1 MKDDN
6 KILILLGLLGF
17 GAYTYFKSKKSTI
30 TEPQDDITPPSPDP
44 VDPKPKEPTYNPLE
58 DKNSLQYKIAIIQ
71 RDLGTTPDGIAG
83 TVNSNTHKAF
93 EKKYGLD
100 KGLINASNIEYYLQ
114 KIRNKKT
121 KDAAKEIIGDAQTI
135 KNAYEHDAN
144 SNLIVRIGGS
154 FNVMEYD
161 KARKVYVSTGVKKG
175 YTSNS
180 PFITPLAYARSRVS
194 IVTPTTSG
202 NLIIKVNPVIASEFL
217 LSVPAGNLIVK

>member
-17 GAYTYFKSKKSTI
+17 GAYSYFKSKKSTT
-30 TEPQDDITPPSPDP
+30 TEPEITPPTPDP
-44 VDPKPKEPTYNPLE
+44 AKPKEEPKVNPLE
-58 DKNSLQYKIAIIQ
+58 DPNSLQYKIAIIQ

-83 TVNSNTHKAF
+83 TINSNTHKAF
-93 EKKYGLD
+93 EQKYGLD
-100 KGLINASNIEYYLQ
+100 KGLINASNIEYYLN
-114 KIRNKKT
+114 KIKSKKT
-121 KDAAKEIIGDAQTI
+121 KAAKKEVIGDAQTI

-154 FNVMEYD
+154 FNVMEFD

-175 YTSNS
+175 YTANS

-194 IVTPTTSG
+194 VVAITTGG
-202 NLIIKVNPVIASEFL
+202 NLIIKVNPAIASEFL

>member
-17 GAYTYFKSKKSTI
+17 GAYSYFKSKKSNI
-30 TEPQDDITPPSPDP
+30 TEPQEDITPPSPDP
-44 VDPKPKEPTYNPLE
+44 VKPKEEPKVNPLE
-58 DKNSLQYKIAIIQ
+58 DPNSLQYKIAIIQ

-161 KARKVYVSTGVKKG
+161 KARKVYVSTGVRKG
-175 YTSNS
+175 YASNS

-202 NLIIKVNPVIASEFL
+202 NLIIKVNPAIAAEFL